1 MDDCDVTAA
10 LERQRS
16 ARVVDRILRGLS
28 PYGHLLVSW
37 FVMHHDD
44 RELRERTNISAEIW
58 GWDEELFSISLDRDL
73 WFFEDDDG
81 PELPDFSQH
90 LRSRFRDLRGQE
102 NPLLGYD
109 SGDGI

>member
-1 MDDCDVTAA
+1 MDDCNVTAA
-10 LERQRS
+10 LERTSSLAARLLRS
-16 ARVVDRILRGLS
+16 FDPDGYWRL
-28 PYGHLLVSW
+28 SW
-37 FVMHHDD
+37 FAIHQHDMVQH
-44 RELRERTNISAEIW
+44 LITNFSAELW
-58 GWDEELFSISLDRDL
+58 GWDEEFFHIELDRDL